1 MKTSR
6 SVKSCSIQFG
16 SCLFD
21 ALYTQK
27 ETRHDAQRTV
37 GKNALSIKKAVLT
50 YPLQSLAATS
60 ASASNNHTTQYHKV
74 FKLILS
80 PILIPQS
87 LSYVFGEIF
96 QVSSPSSLK
105 GLFPLL
111 SETQM
116 GEPFFMLVAFL
127 IKHYGWLNV

>member
-27 ETRHDAQRTV
+27 ETRHDAQKTV